1 MEVSK
6 VNLGKGFID
15 IYSFGDIKGAFM
27 EKLDFLIDYLIK
39 ENQSIDIKEI
49 PQNTS
54 DKKRL
59 YRSLCNIREPLPI
72 SKKYIQAENEY
83 LQEELEKKNITQ
95 IENIKTINK
104 VLPKTNLKHK
114 SQICL
119 WQGDITT
126 LKIDAIVNA
135 ANSQGLG
142 CFIPCHKCIDNAIH
156 SASGVRLRLECSK
169 IMQEIGLLQTGNVFI
184 TKGYNLPS
192 KYVIHTVGPIIY
204 GNVTEKEISEL
215 KSSYINSLE
224 LAKQNN
230 IKTIAFP
237 CISTGEFR
245 FPKELASKIAIET
258 IKEYLDTNE
267 EHFEKIIFNV
277 FSKEDYNIYL
287 NNLGEIYGRI

>member
-1 MEVSK
+1 
-6 VNLGKGFID
+6 
-15 IYSFGDIKGAFM
+15 M

-39 ENQSIDIKEI
+39 ENKSIDINEI
-49 PQNTS
+49 PRTTS
-54 DKKRL
+54 NKKRL
-59 YRSLCNIREPLPI
+59 YRSLCNIRETLPI
-72 SKKYIQAENEY
+72 SEKYIKTENEF
-83 LQEELEKKNITQ
+83 LTNE
-95 IENIKTINK
+95 TINK
-104 VLPKTNLKHK
+104 GIVESNDITSFIKYKGT
-114 SQICL
+114 QICL

-156 SASGVRLRLECSK
+156 SASGVELRLEGNK
-169 IMQEIGLLQTGNVFI
+169 IMQEIGMLQTGKAFI

-204 GNVTEKEISEL
+204 ENVKEKEILEL
-215 KSSYINSLE
+215 KNCYINSLE
-224 LAKQNN
+224 LAKENN
-230 IKTIAFP
+230 IKTIAIP

-267 EHFEKIIFNV
+267 EYFEKIIFNV
-277 FSKEDYNIYL
+277 FLDVDYKIYL
-287 NNLGEIYGRI
+287 KNLGEIYGRI

>member
-1 MEVSK
+1 
-6 VNLGKGFID
+6 
-15 IYSFGDIKGAFM
+15 M
-27 EKLDFLIDYLIK
+27 EKLDFLIDHLIK
-39 ENQSIDIKEI
+39 ENESIEVKEI
-49 PQNTS
+49 SQNTS

-72 SKKYIQAENEY
+72 SEKYIKIENEF
-83 LQEELEKKNITQ
+83 LTKENLNKGIVELNAI
-95 IENIKTINK
+95 IPFIKYKEI
-104 VLPKTNLKHK
+104 
-114 SQICL
+114 QICL

-156 SASGVRLRLECSK
+156 SASGVELRLECNK
-169 IMQEIGLLQTGNVFI
+169 IMQEIGMLQTGKAFI

-204 GNVTEKEISEL
+204 ENVTEKEILEL
-215 KSSYINSLE
+215 KNCYINSLE
-224 LAKQNN
+224 LAKENN

-245 FPKELASKIAIET
+245 FPKELASKIAIDT

-267 EHFEKIIFNV
+267 KYFERIIFNV
-277 FSKEDYNIYL
+277 FLDVDYKIYL
-287 NNLGEIYGRI
+287 KNLGEIYGRI

>member
-1 MEVSK
+1 
-6 VNLGKGFID
+6 
-15 IYSFGDIKGAFM
+15 M

-39 ENQSIDIKEI
+39 ENKSIDIKEI
-49 PQNTS
+49 PKNTI

-72 SKKYIQAENEY
+72 SEKYIKIENEF
-83 LQEELEKKNITQ
+83 LTK
-95 IENIKTINK
+95 ENINK
-104 VLPKTNLKHK
+104 GIVESNDITSFIKYKDC
-114 SQICL
+114 QICL

-142 CFIPCHKCIDNAIH
+142 CFIPCHKCIDNSIH
-156 SASGVRLRLECSK
+156 SASGAQLRLECNK
-169 IMQEIGLLQTGNVFI
+169 IMQEIGMLQTGKAFI

-204 GNVTEKEISEL
+204 ENVTEKEISEL
-215 KSSYINSLE
+215 KNCYKNSLE
-224 LAKQNN
+224 LAKENN

-245 FPKELASKIAIET
+245 FPKGLASKIAIET

-267 EHFEKIIFNV
+267 EYFEKIIFNV
-277 FSKEDYNIYL
+277 FSDEDYKIYFK
-287 NNLGEIYGRI
+287 NLGEIYGRI